1 MADITKAADLKQ
13 LELLLQTGKSIDAL
27 TLVTERLESDPAN
40 RHLQLYSL
48 LTRVIAFGP
57 ESAEAEMDALRHLH
71 DLSDSER
78 ALITEILNRG
88 LRAAVR
94 SGDAGKVWVYRR
106 SLRRLAAGL
115 PLDRPLSPLRSERP
129 KPPVDLTPDDLA
141 KVRDVFLA
149 EPNSSRAR
157 AGRGHGY
164 IANLLKESRRFLPG
178 RVIRESPLQL
188 SGNVAVRLAAT
199 CTRAR
204 RDGRA
209 KFAALRDGFVA
220 NRSRIAFIVAT
231 LVMIGAW
238 GALIRLSKP
247 TVNSDVTPNNSAG
260 SLLPSPLA
268 SSRVDKDSSER
279 AGADDA
285 TTRATAQPSTESHAA
300 KPAPGD
306 TNDSPVGARAALRGR
321 DKKFAQPPADRTP
334 VLQATQ
340 IVALRGEPR
349 YGAPKGQV
357 LARGARL
364 SVIESRGSWVKVRSD
379 ADGSVGYVRQ
389 EFLARRSSPRN

>member
-1 MADITKAADLKQ
+1 MADPTKAADLKQ
-13 LELLLQTGKSIDAL
+13 LELLLQTGKSSDAL

-48 LTRVIAFGP
+48 LTRIIAFGP
-57 ESAEAEMDALRHLH
+57 EAVEAEMDALRHLR

-78 ALITEILNRG
+78 ALVGEILNRG

-115 PLDRPLSPLRSERP
+115 PLDRPFSPLRADPP
-129 KPPVDLTPDDLA
+129 KPPVDLTPSHLA
-141 KVRDVFLA
+141 TVRDVFLA
-149 EPNSSRAR
+149 EPNRAGAR
-157 AGRGHGY
+157 AGRGNGLVA
-164 IANLLKESRRFLPG
+164 IALKESRRFLG
-178 RVIRESPLQL
+178 LL
-188 SGNVAVRLAAT
+188 GNIGGDVAVRLAAT
-199 CTRAR
+199 CIRAR
-204 RDGRA
+204 RAGRA
-209 KFAALRDGFVA
+209 NFAALRQGFVA
-220 NRSRIAFIVAT
+220 NRARIAWVVAT

-238 GALIRLSKP
+238 GVLSGPPKQTVKSEVKP
-247 TVNSDVTPNNSAG
+247 EKSPR

-268 SSRVDKDSSER
+268 SSRVDKAASER
-279 AGADDA
+279 GGADDA
-285 TTRATAQPSTESHAA
+285 TTTRATAQPSAELHAA

-306 TNDSPVGARAALRGR
+306 TKDSPGGAPATLRGR
-321 DKKFAQPPADRTP
+321 DKKYAPPADRTP

-349 YGAPKGQV
+349 YGAPKGQA

>member
-1 MADITKAADLKQ
+1 MADTTKTADLKQ

-48 LTRVIAFGP
+48 LTRIIAFGP
-57 ESAEAEMDALRHLH
+57 EPAEAEMDALRHLH
-71 DLSDSER
+71 DLSQSER
-78 ALITEILNRG
+78 ALVGEILNRG

-94 SGDAGKVWVYRR
+94 SGDTGKVWVYRR

-115 PLDRPLSPLRSERP
+115 PLDRPLSPLRTDRP
-129 KPPVDLTPDDLA
+129 KPVVDLTPSDLA
-141 KVRDVFLA
+141 PVRDVFLA
-149 EPNSSRAR
+149 EHKGGRGR
-157 AGRGHGY
+157 AGRGNRHV
-164 IANLLKESRRFLPG
+164 ANLLKESRRYIGLLAN
-178 RVIRESPLQL
+178 I

-220 NRSRIAFIVAT
+220 NRARIAFIVAT

-247 TVNSDVTPNNSAG
+247 TVNSDVKPNNSSR

-268 SSRVDKDSSER
+268 SSRVDKAASER
-279 AGADDA
+279 RGADDA
-285 TTRATAQPSTESHAA
+285 TNRATAQPSAEPHAA
-300 KPAPGD
+300 KTAPGD
-306 TNDSPVGARAALRGR
+306 TKDSPVGARAALRGR
-321 DKKFAQPPADRTP
+321 DKKFAPPPADRSA
-334 VLQATQ
+334 VLHATQ
-340 IVALRGEPR
+340 TVSLRGEPR
-349 YGAPKGQV
+349 YGAPKGQA

>member
-1 MADITKAADLKQ
+1 VADVTTAADLKK
-13 LELLLQTGKSIDAL
+13 LELLLQAGNSIDAL

-40 RHLQLYSL
+40 RQLQLYSL
-48 LTRVIAFGP
+48 LTRIIAFGP
-57 ESAEAEMDALRHLH
+57 EPAEAEMDALRQLH
-71 DLSDSER
+71 DLSESER
-78 ALITEILNRG
+78 TLVMEILDHG

-94 SGDAGKVWVYRR
+94 RGDAGKVWVYRR
-106 SLRRLAAGL
+106 SLRRVAAGL
-115 PLDRPLSPLRSERP
+115 PMDRPLSPLPSDRP
-129 KPPVDLTPDDLA
+129 KRPVDLTPGDLA
-141 KVRDVFLA
+141 TVRDVFLA
-149 EPNSSRAR
+149 EPNGGRAR
-157 AGRGHGY
+157 AARHNSLV
-164 IANLLKESRRFLPG
+164 AHALKESRRSLG
-178 RVIRESPLQL
+178 LLGNI

-199 CTRAR
+199 CARAR
-204 RDGRA
+204 RSGRA

-247 TVNSDVTPNNSAG
+247 TVNSDVKPNNSSR

-268 SSRVDKDSSER
+268 SSRVDKAASER
-279 AGADDA
+279 RGADDA
-285 TTRATAQPSTESHAA
+285 TNRATAQPSAEPHAA
-300 KPAPGD
+300 KTAPGD
-306 TNDSPVGARAALRGR
+306 TKDSPVGARAALRGR
-321 DKKFAQPPADRTP
+321 DKKFAPPPADRTP

-349 YGAPKGQV
+349 YGAPKGQA

-389 EFLARRSSPRN
+389 EFLARRSSSRN

>member
-1 MADITKAADLKQ
+1 MADTTKAADLKQ
-13 LELLLQTGKSIDAL
+13 LELLLRTGKSIDAL
-27 TLVTERLESDPAN
+27 TLVSERLGSDPAN

-48 LTRVIAFGP
+48 LTRIIAFGAEP
-57 ESAEAEMDALRHLH
+57 AEAEMDALRHLH

-78 ALITEILNRG
+78 ALVTEILNRG

-94 SGDAGKVWVYRR
+94 SGDTGKVRVYRR

-115 PLDRPLSPLRSERP
+115 PLDRPFAPLRSDPP
-129 KPPVDLTPDDLA
+129 KPSVDLTPKHLA
-141 KVRDVFLA
+141 SVRDVFLA
-149 EPNSSRAR
+149 EHHGGRAR

-164 IANLLKESRRFLPG
+164 IANLLKECRRFLTG
-178 RVIRESPLQL
+178 RAIRESPLQL

-204 RDGRA
+204 RDARV

-220 NRSRIAFIVAT
+220 NRAPIAWVVAT

-238 GALIRLSKP
+238 GVLSGPSKQP
-247 TVNSDVTPNNSAG
+247 LRSDVKPEKSPR

-268 SSRVDKDSSER
+268 SSRVDQAASER
-279 AGADDA
+279 AAADDA
-285 TTRATAQPSTESHAA
+285 ATGATAQSSAELPAA

-306 TNDSPVGARAALRGR
+306 AKDSPVGARAALGGR
-321 DKKFAQPPADRTP
+321 DKKFSQPQADRTP
-334 VLQATQ
+334 VLHATQ
-340 IVALRGEPR
+340 TVALRGEPR
-349 YGAPKGQV
+349 YGAPKGQA

-364 SVIESRGSWVKVRSD
+364 SVIESRGSWVKVRSEV
-379 ADGSVGYVRQ
+379 DGSVGYVRQ
-389 EFLARRSSPRN
+389 EFLARRSSARN